1 MKQSRQEGPVSTS
14 DRTHDPLGFDVR
26 AAFRTVDL
34 DRFCATLK
42 AIERAEESHDYD
54 QRNRLVIEAVAQAQG
69 LGFLAGYRID
79 TEQPAWP
86 VAVIELVMPDG
97 SEAQVSW
104 HLPEHPRRWDGH
116 DTDEKYRRV
125 HAFTSAN

>member
-1 MKQSRQEGPVSTS
+1 MADDYAVREQELERQHTERNRSFATA
-14 DRTHDPLGFDVR
+14 R
-26 AAFRTVDL
+26 FRT
-34 DRFCATLK
+34 TLK
-42 AIERAEESHDYD
+42 EIERADEEHDYD
-54 QRNRLVIEAVAQAQG
+54 RRNTLVMDAVSQAQG

-79 TEQPAWP
+79 TDEPAWP
-86 VAVIELVMPDG
+86 VAVIELVLPDG

-125 HAFTSAN
+125 HAFTSAS